1 MLTTAARVTPATDSA
16 SALPSGKTK
25 LDVVSRDGRGSERD
39 RAPRSARGRAPSD
52 TRRGGA
58 LRAVHPVAWWVWAL
72 GIAVATTRSP
82 GLISTVILIAA
93 IVAVVVLCHEPS
105 VFSRAFP
112 AYLALAAGVVIIR
125 VVFYVLVGI
134 KTGTDVILPLPRI
147 PLPGWAAGI
156 ALLGPV
162 TASGLLTAVSAGLA
176 LAALLLC
183 FGAAVALTNPQRT
196 LRSLPASLHLLGTP
210 AVIAMTIAPQL
221 VESWQRVRRAQAL
234 RGRVLKGRKAVAAT
248 TLPVLQDAL
257 ERSIA
262 LAASM
267 DSRGYARVHK
277 GSSKLV
283 LALLLAA
290 LIGAALGTYALLDGT
305 GPRWLAA
312 PLLVAGAAAA
322 VIGSVIA
329 SRRVSTTRYRPDVW
343 RLRETIIAGCGVVV
357 AVLALALPL
366 LGGNSADISGW
377 SITFAL
383 CGAIALIP
391 ALIGR
396 AR

>member
-1 MLTTAARVTPATDSA
+1 MLTTAACVTTTESA
-16 SALPSGKTK
+16 SPTVDVDSVNSG
-25 LDVVSRDGRGSERD
+25 VRGS
-39 RAPRSARGRAPSD
+39 
-52 TRRGGA
+52 
-58 LRAVHPVAWWVWAL
+58 AVQRIHPVAWWVWAL
-72 GIAVATTRSP
+72 GIAVATTKSP
-82 GLISTVILIAA
+82 GLISTVILISALVTM
-93 IVAVVVLCHEPS
+93 VALCHES
-105 VFSRAFP
+105 SAFSRAFP
-112 AYLALAAGVVIIR
+112 AYLALAVGVVVIR
-125 VVFYVLVGI
+125 VVFYVLLGI
-134 KTGTDVILPLPRI
+134 KTGTDVVLPLPRI
-147 PLPGWAAGI
+147 PLPEWAAGI

-162 TASGLLTAVSAGLA
+162 TASGLLSAVSAGLA

-210 AVIAMTIAPQL
+210 AVIAMTLAPQL
-221 VESWQRVRRAQAL
+221 VESWQRVRRAQVL
-234 RGRVLKGRKAVAAT
+234 RGRVLRGRKAIAAT

-277 GSSKLV
+277 GSSRLV

-290 LIGAALGTYALLDGT
+290 LLSAALGTYALLDGT

-312 PLLVAGAAAA
+312 PLLVAGVAAAIVA
-322 VIGSVIA
+322 SVIA
-329 SRRVSTTRYRPDVW
+329 SRRVSTTRYRPDLW
-343 RLRETIIAGCGVVV
+343 RMHENTIAACGIAL
-357 AVLALALPL
+357 ASLALTDPMFAAA
-366 LGGNSADISGW
+366 GTVTGVSGW

-391 ALIGR
+391 AFISFVGR